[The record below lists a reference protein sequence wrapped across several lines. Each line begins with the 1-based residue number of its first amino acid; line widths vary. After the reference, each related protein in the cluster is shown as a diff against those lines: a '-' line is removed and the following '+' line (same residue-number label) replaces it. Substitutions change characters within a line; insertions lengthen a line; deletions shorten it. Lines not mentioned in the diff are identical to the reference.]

1 MMMMVIMVM
10 IMVMVMVMV
19 VMTIG
24 DDDDGDHG
32 GDDDDVDDDVYIRFI
47 PAAVLDSTRECSVEV
62 PHSSGDSTEEAL
74 GWYHVGIERQRLCCY
89 CIQSLCEIIS
99 Y

>member
-1 MMMMVIMVM
+1 M
-10 IMVMVMVMV
+10 I
-19 VMTIG
+19 G
-24 DDDDGDHG
+24 DDDDDDDGDHG
-32 GDDDDVDDDVYIRFI
+32 GAVDVDDDDDDHSDDDIYIRII

-74 GWYHVGIERQRLCCY
+74 GWYHVGIERQRLCCN
-89 CIQSLCEIIS
+89 CIHSLCEIIS